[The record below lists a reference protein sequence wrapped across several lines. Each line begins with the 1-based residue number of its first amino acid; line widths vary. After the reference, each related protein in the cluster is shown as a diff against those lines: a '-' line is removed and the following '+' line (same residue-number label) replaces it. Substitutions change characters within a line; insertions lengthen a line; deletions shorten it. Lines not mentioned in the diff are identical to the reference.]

1 MFLLFLFLGFL
12 GRLRMRNKLFVNG
25 PSSRFVNG
33 PSSSLMS
40 RLVRFGLLTFHTVT
54 QYLQFKERNLYFLIR
69 ENQQLSSVT
78 C

>member
-12 GRLRMRNKLFVNG
+12 GRLRMRNKL
-25 PSSRFVNG
+25 FVNG